1 MSDSIK
7 PVSQNLVELTTVVKP
22 SEGSGEDFSQ
32 MLKESIDRV
41 NQLQKEAENAIS
53 GLATGEV
60 KSVHDAM
67 IAIEKANVSF
77 NLMLQV
83 RNKLVKAYEE
93 IMRMQI

>member
-1 MSDSIK
+1 MTDSIK
-7 PVSQNLVELTTVVKP
+7 PIGQQHIEIQAGTKDGRAS
-22 SEGSGEDFSQ
+22 EDFGQ

-41 NQLQKEAENAIS
+41 NSLQKEAESAIK
-53 GLATGEV
+53 GLAKGEL
-60 KSVHDAM
+60 KNVHDAM

-83 RNKLVKAYEE
+83 RNKLVQAYEE

>member
-1 MSDSIK
+1 MTDSIK
-7 PVSQNLVELTTVVKP
+7 PITQQQIEIQQGTKEAKAS
-22 SEGSGEDFSQ
+22 EDFGQ
-32 MLKESIDRV
+32 MLKDSIDRV
-41 NQLQKEAENAIS
+41 NKLQKEAESAIE
-53 GLATGEV
+53 GLATGEL
-60 KSVHDAM
+60 KNVHDAM